1 MWQVWNY
8 ESLELVHILGTGEF
22 SAKVACVA
30 FSILDEDGGSKL
42 AVVDGAEQPNISVWT
57 GGNIQQSKNIL

>member
-1 MWQVWNY
+1 MWNY

-22 SAKVACVA
+22 SAKVSCVA

-57 GGNIQQSKNIL
+57 GGNI